1 MFSKLFG
8 KKKEP
13 EYIVVNVNAR
23 VQPLHRGEIYED
35 PLDKIIQE
43 MDIGTV
49 TGGGTL
55 LSKSGE
61 IENCDI
67 EIEVHSSCQ
76 DTIDKLKKAI
86 VQIGIPKGSTINI
99 EKTGEKIEVGNK
111 EGLAIYL
118 NGSDLEP
125 EVYESSDINFVIEE
139 VTKLI
144 NGLGSIESHW
154 EGSTETALYLY
165 GNSFDEL
172 SKSIGDFIADYPLCQ
187 KCRVVQIA

>member
-67 EIEVHSSCQ
+67 EIEVHFFAFQLFFTFVSHSVR
-76 DTIDKLKKAI
+76 I
-86 VQIGIPKGSTINI
+86 VRWSR
-99 EKTGEKIEVGNK
+99 GN
-111 EGLAIYL
+111 G
-118 NGSDLEP
+118 
-125 EVYESSDINFVIEE
+125 
-139 VTKLI
+139 
-144 NGLGSIESHW
+144 W
-154 EGSTETALYLY
+154 
-165 GNSFDEL
+165 
-172 SKSIGDFIADYPLCQ
+172 
-187 KCRVVQIA
+187 